1 MRFLVLP
8 LLMIALGG
16 GLGPSL
22 PAAAAPAQDP
32 SPDRGPVRLYSPQKL
47 VEGVQSGERI
57 VFLDVREP
65 SEFAL
70 SHLPGAINIPERLLE
85 ERKAEVPTDALLIP
99 YCNMD
104 FRGYVAATK
113 LQSMGF
119 KVALMQERGLQGWQA
134 QGLPVVE
141 AKKGGLDDAT
151 AIAQLRTVAPK
162 TLLGERLM
170 ERVKPSGI
178 THKISMTVS
187 EWYFDPNDLSV
198 DAGDQIEID
207 VLSDKGT
214 HYFVLPDYEVQ
225 ARIPEGE
232 SRKVSFIADRAG
244 TFRFG
249 TCEWDGGA
257 LQVMKGRLKVRAPQ
271 D

>member
-1 MRFLVLP
+1 MVLP
-8 LLMIALGG
+8 AQLVGV
-16 GLGPSL
+16 
-22 PAAAAPAQDP
+22 PAAAETPAPVGAARSTPAPAEQT
-32 SPDRGPVRLYSPQKL
+32 PVPLYSPQKL
-47 VEGVQSGERI
+47 VEGLQGQERI
-57 VFLDVREP
+57 IFLDVREP
-65 SEFAL
+65 SEFAVN
-70 SHLPGAINIPERLLE
+70 HLPGAVNIPERLLA
-85 ERKAEVPTDALLIP
+85 ERKAEIPTGATLVP

-141 AKKGGLDDAT
+141 SKKGGLDDAR
-151 AIAQLRTVAPK
+151 ALKQLLTVSPK
-162 TLLGERLM
+162 TLLGERFLA
-170 ERVKPSGI
+170 RVKPNRI
-178 THKISMTVS
+178 TRKIAMTVS
-187 EWYFDPNDLSV
+187 EWYFDPNDLNV
-198 DAGDQIEID
+198 DAGDTVEIE

-225 ARIPEGE
+225 ARVPQGE
-232 SRKVSFIADRAG
+232 RRKVSFVADRSG

-257 LQVMKGRLKVRAPQ
+257 LQVMKGRLKVNAPAN
-271 D
+271 